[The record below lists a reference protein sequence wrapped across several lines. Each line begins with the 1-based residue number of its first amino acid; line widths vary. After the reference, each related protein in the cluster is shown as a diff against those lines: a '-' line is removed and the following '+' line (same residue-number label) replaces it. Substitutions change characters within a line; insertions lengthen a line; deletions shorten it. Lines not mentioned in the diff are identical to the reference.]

1 MYAINFIIHC
11 HMTHSTVSIH
21 LIVKLAAFIVILY
34 HTIVFRAEL
43 VPLHVWIVKPIVI
56 LMITRVLLRVIAASI
71 AHIIARARS
80 LIIPSTVNVSTVAV
94 GSEFDFAL
102 VSGLAHASFG
112 ANSWEGD
119 LVLHFVQ
126 DEERH
131 GPFARVFI
139 PDTPLS
145 QLVLV

>member
-1 MYAINFIIHC
+1 MYAINFIVHG

-21 LIVKLAAFIVILY
+21 LVVKLAAFIVILY
-34 HTIVFRAEL
+34 HTIVFRAKL
-43 VPLHVWIVKPIVI
+43 IPLHVWIVKPIVI
-56 LMITRVLLRVIAASI
+56 IPRVLLRVVAATI
-71 AHIIARARS
+71 AHIIARARPRM
-80 LIIPSTVNVSTVAV
+80 LPSTVNVSTVAV

-102 VSGLAHASFG
+102 ISGLAHASFG

-131 GPFARVFI
+131 GPFARVLI
-139 PDTPLS
+139 PDTPLA

>member
-1 MYAINFIIHC
+1 MYAIDFIVHG

-21 LIVKLAAFIVILY
+21 LVVKLAAFIVILY
-34 HTIVFRAEL
+34 HTIVFRAEF

-56 LMITRVLLRVIAASI
+56 IPRVLLRVVAATI
-71 AHIIARARS
+71 AHIIARARPRM
-80 LIIPSTVNVSTVAV
+80 LPSTVNVSTVAV

-102 VSGLAHASFG
+102 ISGLAHASFS

-131 GPFARVFI
+131 GPFARVLI
-139 PDTPLS
+139 PDTPLA